1 MLWHRRLGHL
11 SFGYLRK
18 LKPNLLSNVTD
29 SDFKCGICELAKNT
43 KISYGSSDN
52 KTFVPFMKIHS
63 DVWGPALIP
72 TPDGA
77 KYFVTFIEESTR
89 MVWVPLLKHKGEV
102 FNAFEELYN
111 TIKTVY
117 RREVQILQSNNGG
130 GYINNQMKN
139 LCKANLIHHQT
150 SCARSP

>member
-1 MLWHRRLGHL
+1 
-11 SFGYLRK
+11 
-18 LKPNLLSNVTD
+18 
-29 SDFKCGICELAKNT
+29 
-43 KISYGSSDN
+43 
-52 KTFVPFMKIHS
+52 MKIHS

-111 TIKTVY
+111 TIKTMY
-117 RREVQILQSNNGG
+117 RREVQILQSDNGG
-130 GYINNQMKN
+130 SI
-139 LCKANLIHHQT
+139 
-150 SCARSP
+150 